1 MSRTQTFAAA
11 AALAA
16 GTIAVAAVV
25 ASRADEDPD
34 GRQALVAER
43 GRNVM
48 PFDLE
53 RTTHRFEKR
62 ASGGVQ
68 TVVAHDPGD
77 RKQAELIRT
86 HLAKEAR
93 LFRQGVFA
101 DPVTIHGPDMPG
113 VTELR
118 AGAAD
123 ISIRYEKVAAGA
135 RLRYE
140 TDDPALVAAIHR
152 WFDAQTADHGAHASA
167 AHEP

>member
-1 MSRTQTFAAA
+1 MSRSQTLIV
-11 AALAA
+11 LAA
-16 GTIAVAAVV
+16 GVVAGAIAVAVFAL
-25 ASRADEDPD
+25 SRGDDD
-34 GRQALVAER
+34 GRQARVAER
-43 GRNVM
+43 GRRVM

-62 ASGGVQ
+62 PSGGVQ
-68 TVVAHDPGD
+68 TVVADDPGD
-77 RKQAELIRT
+77 RTQAQLIRT

-93 LFRQGVFA
+93 LFRQGVFT

-113 VTELR
+113 VAELR

-123 ISIRYEKVAAGA
+123 ISIRYEQVTAGA